1 MKRARDENRLKE
13 YEAELVEAVLDGD
26 TAEVDALRGIVV
38 AFRNALDIGERSNAP
53 ATARPKK
60 RARKR
65 PGGPV
70 GLKEA
75 LKELLQER
83 GRLTSDEA
91 VRAVEQMPRFAD
103 SMPNRNTIV
112 SRLGDLVREGDAKS
126 EGRGVYVPRQY
137 ETDTATFKGETVTLS
152 DALPRA
158 TRPDHAQGEP

>member
-1 MKRARDENRLKE
+1 MKRVRDEARLKE

-26 TAEVDALRGIVV
+26 TTEVDALRGIVV
-38 AFRNALDIGERSNAP
+38 AFRNALNIGERAP
-53 ATARPKK
+53 ASASARK
-60 RARKR
+60 RTRKR

-75 LKELLQER
+75 LRELLQDR

-112 SRLGDLVREGDAKS
+112 SRLGDLVREGEAES
-126 EGRGVYVPRQY
+126 EERGVYVPRHD
-137 ETDTATFKGETVTLS
+137 ETDSATLPGEPFTLS
-152 DALPRA
+152 AELPKA
-158 TRPDHAQGEP
+158 TRPDPAQGEP